1 MLDFERRMRR
11 RDEIERTL
19 EQVRSWPT
27 KDQVVLI
34 EGLLTPKTRLRL
46 LVEEARRQ
54 VRVKDER
61 EIDRAVNR
69 AVRRVRRAR
78 AARR

>member
-1 MLDFERRMRR
+1 VLDFERRMRR